1 MEHHHQDQYQHHHDH
16 HHQQQQEEHHHH
28 RHHHDHQQE
37 EQHHH
42 RHHHH
47 KQEEQQHHHHHH
59 HHKQEEEQQ
68 QQQQQEYIGY
78 PIILKSFQ
86 NPTNISR
93 QNPTNISQQNS
104 TIHPKPQQSSRCGFL
119 FFIIFLVGI
128 VLLLTLPSHHRKL
141 KFELDSLSVKPLN
154 ISNNSSNI
162 TANWNIIFS
171 ATDFESCHFG
181 CKHHDTYY
189 DSPIEV
195 SIFYNDSIIT
205 YKAIDSPLSQYFAE
219 QHRRVTHANT
229 GVSSEHIDRS
239 IADAIVADLVSSPRR
254 TVNFAVTVKTI
265 VQIERSEHH
274 HDRDDSASWQ
284 LTASCEQVSVG
295 FSSDDMMEGTMHGG
309 SRTCKTS
316 LMAT

>member
-1 MEHHHQDQYQHHHDH
+1 M
-16 HHQQQQEEHHHH
+16 
-28 RHHHDHQQE
+28 
-37 EQHHH
+37 
-42 RHHHH
+42 
-47 KQEEQQHHHHHH
+47 
-59 HHKQEEEQQ
+59 
-68 QQQQQEYIGY
+68 
-78 PIILKSFQ
+78 
-86 NPTNISR
+86 
-93 QNPTNISQQNS
+93 
-104 TIHPKPQQSSRCGFL
+104 
-119 FFIIFLVGI
+119 
-128 VLLLTLPSHHRKL
+128 LLLTLPSHHRKL
-141 KFELDSLSVKPLN
+141 KFELDSLSVNPLN

-181 CKHHDTYY
+181 CKHHGTYY

-254 TVNFAVTVKTI
+254 AVNFAVTVKTI
-265 VQIERSEHH
+265 VQIEGSEHH

-295 FSSDDMMEGTMHGG
+295 FSSDDTMEGTMHGG